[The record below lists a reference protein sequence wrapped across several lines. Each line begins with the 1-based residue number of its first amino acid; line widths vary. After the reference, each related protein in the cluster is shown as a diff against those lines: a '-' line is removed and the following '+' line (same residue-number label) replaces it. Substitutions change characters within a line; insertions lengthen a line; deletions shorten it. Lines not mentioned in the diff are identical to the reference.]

1 MIEQR
6 NLDRMIVSKNKEESK
21 YSPFKCFPEYHED
34 KYFKDKLHGND
45 LLQRSFKLGTT
56 DFLENNKY
64 KKYSCQSKMD
74 NNQKINIKNKINEKL
89 DTYSNYIGSPLIEN
103 TKQILSNEKDYF
115 DVQNKYIYN
124 NSNSIPSENEFKKIW
139 VNNLEKYKFQEK
151 YHDIYGLLLQENKIN
166 DIMMKEAQNENN
178 NYSKSINANQVRNTN
193 INEYRSKSPYF
204 SKSKEFNDMAKS
216 HNYSGKNNNNPNF
229 QSEYSNYKKPNFY
242 DKNVQVE
249 YKHNILDGYGRNM
262 VTSPFKDYSKFNLEK
277 DNGLKNMYTGNNK
290 YINQLYLHKYYDLEK
305 QKGLKQSNS
314 DLNERMLNCSS
325 KSYDIIKNN

>member
-6 NLDRMIVSKNKEESK
+6 NLDRMIVSKNKQESK
-21 YSPFKCFPEYHED
+21 YSPFTCFPEYHED
-34 KYFKDKLHGND
+34 KYFKNKLHGND
-45 LLQRSFKLGTT
+45 LLHRTFKLGTT
-56 DFLENNKY
+56 DFLENNKH

-74 NNQKINIKNKINEKL
+74 NNQRINIKNKINEKL

-115 DVQNKYIYN
+115 DVQNKYIYD

-139 VNNLEKYKFQEK
+139 VNNLDKYKYQEK

-166 DIMMKEAQNENN
+166 EIMSKEAQNDN
-178 NYSKSINANQVRNTN
+178 NYSKSMKSNQFGNMN
-193 INEYRSKSPYF
+193 SNEYQSKSPYIYKNTEYNDLT
-204 SKSKEFNDMAKS
+204 KSQ
-216 HNYSGKNNNNPNF
+216 NYSIRNNNPNF

-242 DKNVQVE
+242 DKNVQEE
-249 YKHNILDGYGRNM
+249 YKQNKLDGYGKNL

-277 DNGLKNMYTGNNK
+277 ENGLKNMYTGNNR
-290 YINQLYLHKYYDLEK
+290 YINELYLHKYHDLEK
-305 QKGLKQSNS
+305 QKGLKQSYS